1 MGGHD
6 QASWF
11 ETRRCATLLTMPHEG
26 TDALVVTNAHDPSR
40 LARMPKNLI
49 GITSAPTVFAPI
61 VSASLP
67 GWSARIWIEGDLMMN
82 AHDTSEIRELAA
94 TELDQVSGG
103 FGALFAV
110 TWMGCFFDA
119 AKDAV
124 TRLDRSSSA
133 AARHARFDE
142 SS

>member
-1 MGGHD
+1 
-6 QASWF
+6 
-11 ETRRCATLLTMPHEG
+11 
-26 TDALVVTNAHDPSR
+26 
-40 LARMPKNLI
+40 
-49 GITSAPTVFAPI
+49 
-61 VSASLP
+61 
-67 GWSARIWIEGDLMMN
+67 MMN